1 MIVYGSSLS
10 PFVRKTLVFIAE
22 KGLTTERNQLP
33 PHDPMPAFRACSP
46 LGKIPGFEDGDFQ
59 ISDSSAICHYL
70 ERKHPEPALFP
81 STPEDFARTIYF
93 EEFADTTLVSAAG
106 KVFFNLIV
114 KKLMRLGEPDMAA
127 VQTALTEELPPL
139 FAFLEGRIEGPY
151 LVGDRLTMAD
161 IAVASPFVNLQLAG
175 HPLDAARWPK
185 LAGWLAS
192 ILARPS
198 FVSQGLSGT

>member
-22 KGLTTERNQLP
+22 KGLTTERKPVP

-46 LGKIPGFEDGDFQ
+46 LGKIPGFQDGDFQ

-81 STPEDFARTIYF
+81 SAPEDYARAIYF
-93 EEFADTTLVSAAG
+93 DEFADTTLISAAG
-106 KVFFNLIV
+106 KVFFNLVV
-114 KKLMRLGEPDMAA
+114 KKLMRLGEPDMAL
-127 VQTALTEELPPL
+127 VQAALTDELPPL
-139 FAFLEGRIEGPY
+139 FTFLEGRIDGPY

-175 HPLDAARWPK
+175 HPLDAERWPK
-185 LAGWLAS
+185 LAGWLAP

-198 FVSQGLSGT
+198 FVNAKD